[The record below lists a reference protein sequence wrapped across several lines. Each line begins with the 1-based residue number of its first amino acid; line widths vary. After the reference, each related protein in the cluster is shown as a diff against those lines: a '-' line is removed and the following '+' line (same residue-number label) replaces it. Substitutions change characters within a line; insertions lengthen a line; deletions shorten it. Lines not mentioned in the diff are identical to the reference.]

1 MTREESQL
9 EKSHEEK
16 NSFKIDLI
24 SHIPK
29 QDNSRVWVDSRLL
42 DLAAIFSEQLPRMNC
57 QKIHYKVRDPSYASI
72 IVTSGSHVIGGC
84 MFRVHNEVSMVELI
98 LLGVKAG
105 LKKKGIGSA
114 SILKLKE
121 FSQANGL

>member
-1 MTREESQL
+1 
-9 EKSHEEK
+9 
-16 NSFKIDLI
+16 
-24 SHIPK
+24 
-29 QDNSRVWVDSRLL
+29 
-42 DLAAIFSEQLPRMNC
+42 
-57 QKIHYKVRDPSYASI
+57 
-72 IVTSGSHVIGGC
+72 